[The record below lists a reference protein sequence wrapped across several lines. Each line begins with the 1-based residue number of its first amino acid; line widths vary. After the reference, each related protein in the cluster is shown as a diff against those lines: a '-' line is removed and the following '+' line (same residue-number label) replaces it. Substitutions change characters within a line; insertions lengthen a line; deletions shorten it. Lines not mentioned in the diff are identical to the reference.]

1 MFYVVNYVPP
11 ARLKK
16 INVQARIYA
25 SCNKIDR
32 VLYACGVYQNFYPAK
47 TDTPCFTVT
56 YYISYTL
63 YNIYI
68 NIYIYNNI
76 I

>member
-32 VLYACGVYQNFYPAK
+32 VDMRVCIP
-47 TDTPCFTVT
+47 
-56 YYISYTL
+56 
-63 YNIYI
+63 
-68 NIYIYNNI
+68 
-76 I
+76 

>member
-32 VLYACGVYQNFYPAK
+32 VDMRVVYGKISIPPKRTPPVLPLLIIFHTLY
-47 TDTPCFTVT
+47 T
-56 YYISYTL
+56 IYTL
-63 YNIYI
+63 
-68 NIYIYNNI
+68 IYIYI
-76 I
+76 II

>member
-32 VLYACGVYQNFYPAK
+32 VLYACGVWQNFYPAK
-47 TDTPCFTVT
+47 TEGICFLITN
-56 YYISYTL
+56 YISYTI

-68 NIYIYNNI
+68 YIYIYI